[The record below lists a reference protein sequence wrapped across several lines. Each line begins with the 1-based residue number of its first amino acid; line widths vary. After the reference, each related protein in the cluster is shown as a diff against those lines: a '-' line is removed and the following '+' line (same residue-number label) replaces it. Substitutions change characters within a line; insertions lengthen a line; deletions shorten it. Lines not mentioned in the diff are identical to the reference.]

1 MLEKSIAIRASL
13 VSTPRVVQAHSDF
26 IKASGLQ
33 AGRLSYIRFQKLA
46 NPIDTSRGTTN
57 LDDEWIYEY
66 CTTQKHSQTPHS
78 SASNIAG
85 TITVAIVPM
94 PIYTTTF
101 VRTST
106 RVSTPTS
113 RSQKYITHHLHHN
126 VSPRRPPPR
135 LSHWPQTRHS
145 SLARIPTVTRAA

>member
-1 MLEKSIAIRASL
+1 MPEK
-13 VSTPRVVQAHSDF
+13 F
-26 IKASGLQ
+26 IDLQ
-33 AGRLSYIRFQKLA
+33 AASSSSAFELHQGQWPPGRPTVVHCFQKLA
-46 NPIDTSRGTTN
+46 NPIDTIRGTTN

-66 CTTQKHSQTPHS
+66 CTTQEHSQTPHS

-101 VRTST
+101 VRTSI

-113 RSQKYITHHLHHN
+113 GSQK
-126 VSPRRPPPR
+126 
-135 LSHWPQTRHS
+135 
-145 SLARIPTVTRAA
+145 